1 MSVLKKIVSQSA
13 IYFVGTIFSVLV
25 GFFFKVYI
33 SSLLGAQ
40 GLGLFT
46 LGVSSISIASIFLT
60 WGYGNGLIRFISKY
74 SANKDY
80 SRLYFYIKKTV
91 VINLIMVAFLSSI
104 YFVFPVFIA
113 KYLLHSQEIAEY
125 LPFFGIFLIISS
137 FLSIG

>member
-1 MSVLKKIVSQSA
+1 MSILKKIVSQSA

-60 WGYGNGLIRFISKY
+60 WGYGNGLNSF
-74 SANKDY
+74 
-80 SRLYFYIKKTV
+80 YF
-91 VINLIMVAFLSSI
+91 
-104 YFVFPVFIA
+104 
-113 KYLLHSQEIAEY
+113 
-125 LPFFGIFLIISS
+125 
-137 FLSIG
+137 